1 MIRNWLLSAALTA
14 STLALSSAPAQAAP
28 TKFEFWYGLSGD
40 LSERIQEMCAD
51 FNKSQPDY
59 EIVCT
64 SQTDYDTNLQSTIA
78 AYRANK
84 QPTIAQIHD
93 AGTLDLMLSG
103 AYLPVGQLMTENG
116 YTIDWNDYFS
126 GIASYFSTAK
136 GELLSMPFNSST
148 AVIYYNTDALAKI
161 GYDGLPQTWEDV
173 ETVARALKAAGYDCP
188 VAYDPSGVWQ
198 WFEQFSAIHNQP
210 IASLGNGFGGLNAEL
225 VFNKTKFV
233 DQLTWI
239 KKMYDEGLFV
249 LKSKA
254 SGETAN
260 EAFVSAKCQ
269 ITSSSV
275 ADHGTFS
282 KQAIEGM
289 HWTNTML
296 PVWAGTER
304 KNSLVGGASLW
315 TLKGKTAEEYK
326 GAAAF
331 YAFLATPKQA
341 EWWSTVTG
349 YIPVTNTGFSAMK
362 TNGFYDAA
370 PYKGRE
376 LAIESLTFTPPTENT
391 RGIRLGNYVA
401 IRKEVAD
408 AIASVMFDNTPVQQA
423 LDTAV
428 EHGNAILRKF
438 EKTYAGVTLP

>member
-1 MIRNWLLSAALTA
+1 MKRHWLSVTALALT
-14 STLALSSAPAQAAP
+14 STALVSAPALAAP

-40 LSERIQEMCAD
+40 LSEKVQQMCKD
-51 FNKSQPDY
+51 FNASQTDF

-64 SQTDYDTNLQSTIA
+64 SQDDYDTNLQNTIA
-78 AYRANK
+78 AYRADK

-103 AYLPVGQLMTENG
+103 AYMPVRQLMEENG
-116 YTIDWNDYFS
+116 YKIDWSNYFS
-126 GIASYFSTAK
+126 GIASYFSTSK

-161 GYDGLPQTWEDV
+161 GQPLPQTWEEV
-173 ETVARALKAAGYDCP
+173 ETAARAMKAAGYDCP
-188 VAYDPSGVWQ
+188 VAFDPTGVWQ

-210 IASLGNGFGGLNAEL
+210 IATNGNGFGGLNAEL
-225 VFNKTKFV
+225 VFNRGKFV

-249 LKSKA
+249 HKSKA
-254 SGETAN
+254 AGETAN
-260 EAFVSAKCQ
+260 DAFEHGHCQ

-282 KQAIEGM
+282 KLADPTV

-296 PVWAGTER
+296 PVWAGTDR

-315 TLKGKTAEEYK
+315 TLKGKSPEEYK

-331 YAFLATPKQA
+331 YAFIATPKQA

-349 YIPVTNTGFSAMK
+349 YIPVTNTGFEAMK
-362 TNGFYDAA
+362 AKGFYDAA

-376 LAIESLTFTPPTENT
+376 LAIQSLTFTPPTENT
-391 RGIRLGNYVA
+391 RGIRLGNYVQ
-401 IRKEVAD
+401 IRKEVGD
-408 AIASVMFDNTPVQQA
+408 AIAAVLFNNVPVQEA

-428 EHGNAILRKF
+428 EHGNAVLRKF
-438 EKTYAGVTLP
+438 EKTYQGAQLP

>member
-1 MIRNWLLSAALTA
+1 MTRNWLLGAALTIGA
-14 STLALSSAPAQAAP
+14 TALAAAPALAAP

-40 LSERIQEMCAD
+40 LSDRVQEMCSD

-59 EIVCT
+59 EIVCV
-64 SQTDYDTNLQSTIA
+64 SQDDYDTNLQNTIA

-103 AYLPVGQLMTENG
+103 AYLPVGQLMKDNG
-116 YTIDWNDYFS
+116 YNIDWSNYFS
-126 GIASYFSTAK
+126 GIASYFSTSK

-161 GYDGLPQTWEDV
+161 GQPVPQTWEDV
-173 ETVARALKAAGYDCP
+173 EKAARAMKAAGYDCP
-188 VAYDPSGVWQ
+188 VAFDPTGGVWQ

-210 IASLGNGFGGLNAEL
+210 IATEGNGYGGLDAEL
-225 VFNKTKFV
+225 VFNKGKFV

-249 LKSKA
+249 NKSKA
-254 SGETAN
+254 AGETAN
-260 EAFVSAKCQ
+260 DAFEHGHCQ

-282 KQAIEGM
+282 KLADPSV

-304 KNSLVGGASLW
+304 HNSLVGGASLW
-315 TLKGKTAEEYK
+315 TLKGKSPEEYK

-349 YIPVTNTGFSAMK
+349 YIPVTNTGFEAMK
-362 TNGFYDAA
+362 AKGFYSAA

-376 LAIESLTFTPPTENT
+376 LAIQSLTFTPPNENT
-391 RGIRLGNYVA
+391 RGIRLGNYVQ
-401 IRKEVAD
+401 IRKEVGD
-408 AIASVMFDNTPVQQA
+408 AIASVLFDNVPPQQA

-428 EHGNAILRKF
+428 EHGNAVLRKF
-438 EKTYAGVTLP
+438 EKTYQGVALP